1 MSRNSRVRDRGY
13 VSSHVSI
20 AAATYEFTCEL
31 LIILLSLVVA
41 VLVFPMVVVG
51 VLVVCVQP

>member
-20 AAATYEFTCEL
+20 AAATYDNTV
-31 LIILLSLVVA
+31 SVDYLVVA
-41 VLVFPMVVVG
+41 GWWWFA
-51 VLVVCVQP
+51 